1 MHNNNLSRRFGRAL
15 AAACAIALSFGL
27 AACGSG
33 KSDNS
38 GKSADSSN
46 GIQMAGVKA
55 TGEPGKKPKIT
66 FHTPMSVVNSSYAV
80 LQKGNGATI
89 KKNNHVCVQAVAL
102 NAKDGSEMMS
112 TWEKNTPDCSMVM
125 NEQGINK
132 TYYDVLKSQKIN
144 STVAFGINDKN
155 NAKTSYIMALTLVS
169 QSKPITRAEGDKV
182 TDVPANLPKVTLG
195 KNGAPSIDFNGYKP
209 GNDLVVQ
216 PLIKGKG
223 KKVAETDTIDA
234 HYTGWVMGQDGK
246 PSKFD
251 SSWDKGKV
259 ANFPLQNVVAG
270 WKQGLAGQT
279 VGSQVLLVIPPA
291 LGYGNQAQAKIP
303 ANSTLYFVVDI
314 LYDYG
319 ETQQSGQ

>member
-1 MHNNNLSRRFGRAL
+1 MHNNNLSRQLSRAL

-33 KSDNS
+33 KGDDSNN
-38 GKSADSSN
+38 SADSN

-55 TGEPGKKPKIT
+55 TGELGKKPKIT
-66 FHTPMSVVNSSYAV
+66 FHTPMSVVNNSYAV
-80 LQKGNGATI
+80 LQKGNGAPI
-89 KKNNHVCVQAVAL
+89 KKDNHVCVQAVAL
-102 NAKDGSEMMS
+102 NAKDDGEMMS

-125 NEQGINK
+125 NEQSINK
-132 TYYDVLKSQKIN
+132 TYYNVLKDQRIN
-144 STVAFGINDKN
+144 STVAFGVNDKN
-155 NAKTSYIMALTLVS
+155 SAKTSYIMALTMVS
-169 QSKPITRAEGDKV
+169 QSKSLTRAEGDKV
-182 TDVPANLPKVTLG
+182 TDVPANLPKVTLNS
-195 KNGAPSIDFNGYKP
+195 KGAPSIDFNGYKP

-223 KKVAETDTIDA
+223 KQVDEKDTIDA
-234 HYTGWVMGQDGK
+234 HYTGWVMDKDGK

-251 SSWDKGKV
+251 SSWDKGK
-259 ANFPLQNVVAG
+259 AAQFSLQQVVTG

-279 VGSQVLLVIPPA
+279 VGSQVLLVIPPS

-319 ETQQSGQ
+319 EMQTEQ